1 MRMTTSFL
9 LTLILAST
17 ALAQVGFSPD
27 DTKPPK
33 VELTGSIAKRTA
45 DNVEGSFRVTIPAP
59 WHVNSNKPLD
69 EFLIPTVLTI
79 DPATAETTSIQY
91 PQHELKSFAFSGG
104 SKLAVYEGTIQI

>member
-1 MRMTTSFL
+1 MRITSTIL
-9 LTLILAST
+9 LTLLVAST
-17 ALAQVGFSPD
+17 ASAQAGFSPD

-33 VELTGSIAKRTA
+33 VELTGAVAKRTA
-45 DNVEGSFRVTIPAP
+45 DAVEGAFSVTIPAP

-79 DPATAETTSIQY
+79 DPATADVTSIQY

-104 SKLAVYEGTIQI
+104 SKLAV